1 MAAVEKGAKRR
12 ETSSHRRTET
22 EGRGTSEKSEREA
35 IARAPVDG
43 QRRQFDGPRLWPR
56 GALFFR
62 GKATRTGQRQ
72 PPQRASPTG
81 DCQEPLNIASAV

>member
-1 MAAVEKGAKRR
+1 MQKGERR
-12 ETSSHRRTET
+12 VRIGGRRRK
-22 EGRGTSEKSEREA
+22 EGGTSEKSEREA